1 MLAAASPAP
10 ATLAPASSASRSQGS
25 ARPLPAD
32 PSRRNGPSPAR
43 RAEPGRAGREARPA
57 AGRCRSTAIDLIRRE
72 TQPPLKGATKG
83 FMLEYSPAGFGYQT
97 QKCIVNSFGC
107 QKKNAAPVFGAVVAQ
122 FAWLG
127 SGTNVP
133 ST

>member
-1 MLAAASPAP
+1 ASPAP

-43 RAEPGRAGREARPA
+43 RAEPGRAGREAPPA
-57 AGRCRSTAIDLIRRE
+57 PGPGRATAHDPTPRDTE
-72 TQPPLKGATKG
+72 PAVKGGTKG

-107 QKKNAAPVFGAVVAQ
+107 QKKNAAPVPGAVVGQ
-122 FAWLG
+122 SAWLG